1 MNAQAAMSTPEDD
14 VNNLLQQVADEHG
27 LEVNLG
33 LPNAA
38 TASAVAAPVA
48 TQQQPVAAGDLD
60 NDLSARLAQLRG
72 K

>member
-1 MNAQAAMSTPEDD
+1 MSTPEDD

-33 LPNAA
+33 LPSAA
-38 TASAVAAPVA
+38 
-48 TQQQPVAAGDLD
+48 QHQPVAQQQQAAVDPES
-60 NDLSARLAQLRG
+60 DLSSRLAQLRG